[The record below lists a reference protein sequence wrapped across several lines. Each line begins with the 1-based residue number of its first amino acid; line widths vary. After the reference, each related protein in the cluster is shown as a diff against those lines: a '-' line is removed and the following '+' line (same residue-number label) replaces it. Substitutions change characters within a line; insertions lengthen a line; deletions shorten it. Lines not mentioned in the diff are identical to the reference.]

1 MRGSAMKIKNR
12 RDKMKIYGDLLAIL
26 NAEPRS
32 ERIILTRIQ
41 VKMNVPFDRF
51 KQYLS
56 DLEELEF
63 IENQTSLRLTDKGRR
78 YLEDY
83 RKILDLMNHMGI
95 SYR

>member
-1 MRGSAMKIKNR
+1 MKTKNR

-26 NAEPRS
+26 NAEPKS
-32 ERIILTRIQ
+32 EKVILTRIQ

-56 DLEELEF
+56 DLAELGF
-63 IENQTSLRLTDKGRR
+63 IENQASLKLTPKGRR
-78 YLEDY
+78 YLDDY
-83 RKILDLMNHMGI
+83 RKILDLMDHMGI

>member
-1 MRGSAMKIKNR
+1 MKIKNR
-12 RDKMKIYGDLLAIL
+12 RDKMKIYGDLLSIL
-26 NAEPRS
+26 SAEPKS
-32 ERIILTRIQ
+32 EKMVLTHIQ

>member
-1 MRGSAMKIKNR
+1 MKIKNR

-26 NAEPRS
+26 NAEPKS
-32 ERIILTRIQ
+32 QKMILTHIQ

-56 DLEELEF
+56 DLEELGF
-63 IENQTSLRLTDKGRR
+63 IESQESLKLTHKGRR

-83 RKILDLMNHMGI
+83 RKILDLMDHMGI

>member
-1 MRGSAMKIKNR
+1 MKIKNR

-26 NAEPRS
+26 SAEPKS
-32 ERIILTRIQ
+32 EKVILTRIQ

-51 KQYLS
+51 KQYIS
-56 DLEELEF
+56 DLEALGF
-63 IENQTSLRLTDKGRR
+63 IENQATLKLTDKGRR

-83 RKILDLMNHMGI
+83 RKILDLMDHMGI

>member
-1 MRGSAMKIKNR
+1 MKIKNR

-26 NAEPRS
+26 IAEPKS
-32 ERIILTRIQ
+32 EKVILTRIQ

-51 KQYLS
+51 KQYLF
-56 DLEELEF
+56 DLEELGF
-63 IENQTSLRLTDKGRR
+63 IENQASLKLTDKGRH

-83 RKILDLMNHMGI
+83 RKILDLMDHMGI

>member
-1 MRGSAMKIKNR
+1 MKIKNR

-83 RKILDLMNHMGI
+83 RKILDLMDHMGI

>member
-1 MRGSAMKIKNR
+1 MKGAPMKIKNR
-12 RDKMKIYGDLLAIL
+12 RDKMKIYGDLLSIL
-26 NAEPRS
+26 SAEPKS
-32 ERIILTRIQ
+32 EKMILTHIQ

-56 DLEELEF
+56 DLEELGF
-63 IENQTSLRLTDKGRR
+63 IENQASLKLTNKGKR

-83 RKILDLMNHMGI
+83 RKILDLMDHMGI

>member
-1 MRGSAMKIKNR
+1 MEGTEVKIKNR
-12 RDKMKIYGDLLAIL
+12 RDKMKIYGDLLSIL
-26 NAEPRS
+26 NAEPKS
-32 ERIILTRIQ
+32 EKIILTRIQ

-56 DLEELEF
+56 DLEALGF
-63 IENQTSLRLTDKGRR
+63 IDNPTSLRLTDKGRR

-83 RKILDLMNHMGI
+83 RKILDLMDHMGI